1 MDPSLRVSLKGL
13 NRTRD
18 TRDFILVRPLT
29 VKVKAYVQ
37 FEVVLIRV
45 SMTRELNC
53 YASLSTRSFLPLN
66 RRRVVPL
73 YREVDAQRLSES
85 RPAYNSIRPG
95 LLTTLALHYKSCHNG
110 GLSLRAL
117 SRLRVLSPLLIHHP
131 QAWYWASRDDHYDVT
146 RPLLG
151 G

>member
-1 MDPSLRVSLKGL
+1 ML
-13 NRTRD
+13 
-18 TRDFILVRPLT
+18 LV
-29 VKVKAYVQ
+29 
-37 FEVVLIRV
+37 
-45 SMTRELNC
+45 
-53 YASLSTRSFLPLN
+53 LN

-73 YREVDAQRLSES
+73 YREAEAQRLSES
-85 RPAYNSIRPG
+85 QPAYNSVRLE
-95 LLTTLALHYKSCHNG
+95 LLTILALHYKFHHNG

-117 SRLRVLSPLLIHHP
+117 SHLRVLSPLLTRRP